1 MYISS
6 RLRHAVQTV
15 FGKNATILRKS
26 TLETNKAVCEGC
38 HSQHPVTLLITF
50 HGKGYS
56 YCSPTCLE
64 EQAINT
70 NLKTIQS
77 ELRSFEG
84 FVTAQPCSSFF
95 LEAGLLNTQT
105 IDPYHYQ

>member
-1 MYISS
+1 MYINSALRKAVSS
-6 RLRHAVQTV
+6 I
-15 FGKNATILRKS
+15 FGKSATILRKT
-26 TLETNKAVCEGC
+26 TLETNKAVCDGC
-38 HSQHPVTLLITF
+38 NSILPVTVLVTF
-50 HGKGYS
+50 HRKNYS

-84 FVTAQPCSSFF
+84 FVTAQPCSGFF
-95 LEAGLLNTQT
+95 VEAGLLNTQT